1 MQRANQGG
9 PHRAGGLGPRA
20 ALGGALLTAS
30 LIGAQAVHAGGIQDH
45 VPGFIALHDMEE
57 ELSSRLGGHAV
68 DLVTER
74 FLNRRIRDR
83 VLAGAEIQYAAG

>member
-1 MQRANQGG
+1 MLEG
-9 PHRAGGLGPRA
+9 
-20 ALGGALLTAS
+20 
-30 LIGAQAVHAGGIQDH
+30 D
-45 VPGFIALHDMEE
+45 ALHGMEE
-57 ELSSRLGGHAV
+57 ELSSLLCGRAI